1 VGFVEVVVV
10 GMCVEC
16 VVCTLVTAVMRVMR
30 ARSRSRSGKQQATKV
45 KMRTESVNN
54 SSLIKGT
61 KFCVY

>member
-30 ARSRSRSGKQQATKV
+30 EV
-45 KMRTESVNN
+45 VRTSY
-54 SSLIKGT
+54 KGEDENRVRV
-61 KFCVY
+61 CE

>member
-30 ARSRSRSGKQQATKV
+30 EVVNKLHNKNNTKV
-45 KMRTESVNN
+45 KMRTEAVTRP
-54 SSLIKGT
+54 L
-61 KFCVY
+61 